1 MILLSRNHETWK
13 ISRFTPLDNSMDA
26 GKSLGK
32 RARAAAH
39 VDDEVARSET
49 VELPR
54 KRAHGSSSSS
64 ATAASNSSKRRRPN
78 LLASS
83 SSSATA
89 ASDSSKRHRPNL
101 PVPTGENQHRECQLL
116 VLPTALVE
124 HVLSFLPPMHLAKT
138 RQACKALRDAATTAT
153 HVQALRVGLQSD
165 WQERHRLEFGV
176 PRETPAL
183 RLLWMVGHRRVARFV
198 KELRGPTAKLACARI
213 NEIPANVISDGAT
226 LLADLLEFPSVNAR
240 AGALNAFA
248 RASVEVI
255 CRFAPVIELRL
266 QDEAEFVRLAALNV
280 LGKLPTPVLAQH
292 LPALEACR
300 DDVRNHHT
308 HNGGFVFR
316 AVRATLGRLGNHGV
330 QFPTAAAGTIHAA
343 VLGINGA

>member
-1 MILLSRNHETWK
+1 
-13 ISRFTPLDNSMDA
+13 
-26 GKSLGK
+26 
-32 RARAAAH
+32 
-39 VDDEVARSET
+39 
-49 VELPR
+49 
-54 KRAHGSSSSS
+54 
-64 ATAASNSSKRRRPN
+64 
-78 LLASS
+78 
-83 SSSATA
+83 
-89 ASDSSKRHRPNL
+89 
-101 PVPTGENQHRECQLL
+101 
-116 VLPTALVE
+116 
-124 HVLSFLPPMHLAKT
+124 
-138 RQACKALRDAATTAT
+138 
-153 HVQALRVGLQSD
+153 
-165 WQERHRLEFGV
+165 
-176 PRETPAL
+176 
-183 RLLWMVGHRRVARFV
+183 MVGHRRVARFI

-226 LLADLLEFPSVNAR
+226 LLADLLVEDRCLRIFNEFPSVNAR

-316 AVRATLGRLGNHGV
+316 AVRATLGRLVNHGV

>member
-1 MILLSRNHETWK
+1 MY
-13 ISRFTPLDNSMDA
+13 A

-138 RQACKALRDAATTAT
+138 RPACSALCHAATTAA

-165 WQERHRLEFGV
+165 WQECHRLEFDM
-176 PRETPAL
+176 PKNTQAL
-183 RLLWMVGHRRVARFV
+183 HLLWMVGHRRVARFI

-226 LLADLLEFPSVNAR
+226 LLADLLVEDRCLRIFNEFPSVNAR

>member
-1 MILLSRNHETWK
+1 MV
-13 ISRFTPLDNSMDA
+13 A
-26 GKSLGK
+26 GKSRNLGK
-32 RARAAAH
+32 RAVH

-49 VELPR
+49 VELSR

-138 RQACKALRDAATTAT
+138 RQACKALRDAATTAA

-165 WQERHRLEFGV
+165 WQERHRLEFEM
-176 PRETPAL
+176 PRNSQAL
-183 RLLWMVGHRRVARFV
+183 HLLWMVGHRRVARFV
-198 KELRGPTAKLACARI
+198 KQLRCCTTAKLACARI

>member
-1 MILLSRNHETWK
+1 
-13 ISRFTPLDNSMDA
+13 MDTM
-26 GKSLGK
+26 KSK
-32 RARAAAH
+32 RTATH
-39 VDDEVARSET
+39 VDDELTRSET
-49 VELPR
+49 VEPSR
-54 KRAHGSSSSS
+54 KRTHDSSSSS
-64 ATAASNSSKRRRPN
+64 ATAASNSSKRHRPN

-89 ASDSSKRHRPNL
+89 ASDSSKRHRPNS

-116 VLPTALVE
+116 ALPTALVE

-138 RQACKALRDAATTAT
+138 RPMCSALCHAAATAA
-153 HVQALRVGLQSD
+153 HVQALRAGLPID
-165 WQERHRLEFGV
+165 WQERHRLEFGM
-176 PRETPAL
+176 PRGTPAL
-183 RLLWMVGHRRVARFV
+183 QMLWMVGHRRLARFV
-198 KELRGPTAKLACARI
+198 EQLRCCTGTTAKLACARI
-213 NEIPANVISDGAT
+213 NEIPASVISDGAT
-226 LLADLLEFPSVNAR
+226 LLVGLLEFPSVNAR

-280 LGKLPTPVLAQH
+280 LEKLPAPVLAQH

>member
-1 MILLSRNHETWK
+1 
-13 ISRFTPLDNSMDA
+13 MDA

-138 RQACKALRDAATTAT
+138 RQACKALRDAATTAA

-165 WQERHRLEFGV
+165 WQERHRLEFEM
-176 PRETPAL
+176 PRNTQAL
-183 RLLWMVGHRRVARFV
+183 HLLWMVGHRRVARFV
-198 KELRGPTAKLACARI
+198 KQLRCCTTAKLACARI

-226 LLADLLEFPSVNAR
+226 LLADLLVEDRCLRIFNEFPSVNAR